1 MVWTVWTV
9 AWSRVSGSSGF
20 RLWLPGSP
28 CCSSI
33 HASFGTREAGPV
45 VVLCR
50 RARSSWRRSCSVWPK
65 AESRPLLASLLKTM
79 MFPAFIRSAARE
91 QRLWSRCRARLV
103 DGQALAY
110 YPCDGL
116 FRRPAVAVRVQVA
129 AEPLVDRLQDVLVDF
144 AVPSRCYSL
153 GVEGH
158 QRERCRFASVGRQ
171 AFRFR
176 LSVFC
181 ELAEVGRSAL
191 LRCAPR
197 RSSSSAAS
205 S

>member
-1 MVWTVWTV
+1 MVPGLRVFWLPSLAPWFSVLLVDSRFVRDPRSRTRGRSVPACPIFSAAFV
-9 AWSRVSGSSGF
+9 LGLAEGRVAAVACVAAEDDDVPRIYSVSCSRAAVMVQVSRAWSTVR
-20 RLWLPGSP
+20 RWLTT
-28 CCSSI
+28 
-33 HASFGTREAGPV
+33 HAMA
-45 VVLCR
+45 
-50 RARSSWRRSCSVWPK
+50 CSVVPPWP
-65 AESRPLLASLLKTM
+65 
-79 MFPAFIRSAARE
+79 
-91 QRLWSRCRARLV
+91 
-103 DGQALAY
+103 
-110 YPCDGL
+110 
-116 FRRPAVAVRVQVA
+116 VRVQVA

>member
-1 MVWTVWTV
+1 MVPGLRVFWLPSLAPWFSVLLVDSRFVRDPRSRTRGRSVPACPIFSAAFV
-9 AWSRVSGSSGF
+9 LRLAEGRVAAVACVAAEDDDVPRIYSGQLLESSGYGPGVARAWSTVR
-20 RLWLPGSP
+20 RWLTT
-28 CCSSI
+28 
-33 HASFGTREAGPV
+33 HAMA
-45 VVLCR
+45 
-50 RARSSWRRSCSVWPK
+50 CSVVPPWP
-65 AESRPLLASLLKTM
+65 
-79 MFPAFIRSAARE
+79 
-91 QRLWSRCRARLV
+91 
-103 DGQALAY
+103 
-110 YPCDGL
+110 
-116 FRRPAVAVRVQVA
+116 VRVQVA